1 MSLSDF
7 YEIFFYG
14 IWVLWSILW
23 LVLARNV
30 KVTARQQAAL
40 PRLFNIA
47 LLVAAAAV
55 LAAPH
60 LPVPGLEARLLP
72 GSQWQLWA
80 AVGAALTFLGLLFTV
95 WARIY
100 LGRNWSGVAAV
111 KADHELITGGPY
123 RWVRH
128 PIYSGL
134 ALAFVGMAVAGGV
147 VHRAGGQRHLAA
159 DHRRGALHAPTVR
172 RCLRCVCAAGAGLH
186 TGSHL
191 GPGVKPSLDGSARLA
206 VLAALL
212 PDGEALDDDHAAAF
226 AAPAEAKLIAPRQAL
241 RQEDRVLE

>member
-14 IWVLWSILW
+14 IWALWSILW
-23 LVLARNV
+23 LAFARNV
-30 KVTARQQAAL
+30 KVTAQRQATL

-47 LLVAAAAV
+47 LLVAAALL
-55 LAAPH
+55 LAAPR
-60 LPVPGLEARLLP
+60 LPVPGLDVRLLP
-72 GSQWQLWA
+72 DTQWRLWTA
-80 AVGAALTFLGLLFTV
+80 LGAALTFLGLLFTV

-134 ALAFVGMAVAGGV
+134 ALAFVGMAIAVGEWRGV
-147 VHRAGGQRHLAA
+147 LSIALA
-159 DHRRGALHAPTVR
+159 
-172 RCLRCVCAAGAGLH
+172 
-186 TGSHL
+186 
-191 GPGVKPSLDGSARLA
+191 
-206 VLAALL
+206 
-212 PDGEALDDDHAAAF
+212 
-226 AAPAEAKLIAPRQAL
+226 LIAIVQRITVEERFMRRQFGVGYDEYA
-241 RQEDRVLE
+241 RRVRAFVPGLI

>member
-14 IWVLWSILW
+14 IWVLWSMLW
-23 LVLARNV
+23 WLFARNV
-30 KVTARQQAAL
+30 KVTAHRQAAL
-40 PRLFNIA
+40 PRLLNMA
-47 LLVAAAAV
+47 LLLAAAAL
-55 LAAPH
+55 LAVPH

-72 GSQWQLWA
+72 GSQWKLWA
-80 AVGAALTFLGLLFTV
+80 ALGAALTFLGLLFTV

-134 ALAFVGMAVAGGV
+134 ALAFLGMAI
-147 VHRAGGQRHLAA
+147 AGGQW
-159 DHRRGALHAPTVR
+159 RG
-172 RCLRCVCAAGAGLH
+172 
-186 TGSHL
+186 
-191 GPGVKPSLDGSARLA
+191 
-206 VLAALL
+206 VLSIVLV
-212 PDGEALDDDHAAAF
+212 
-226 AAPAEAKLIAPRQAL
+226 LIAIVQRIVVEERFMLQQFGVAYDAYARQVRAL
-241 RQEDRVLE
+241 VPGLI

>member
-1 MSLSDF
+1 MSLGDF

-30 KVTARQQAAL
+30 KATAHRQAAL
-40 PRLFNIA
+40 PRLLNIA
-47 LLVAAAAV
+47 LLVTAAVV

-60 LPVPGLEARLLP
+60 LPLHALEVRLLP
-72 GSQWQLWA
+72 GSQWKLWA
-80 AVGAALTFLGLLFTV
+80 AIGAALTFLGLLFTV

-134 ALAFVGMAVAGGV
+134 ALAFVGMAIAGGEW
-147 VHRAGGQRHLAA
+147 RGILSIALA
-159 DHRRGALHAPTVR
+159 
-172 RCLRCVCAAGAGLH
+172 
-186 TGSHL
+186 
-191 GPGVKPSLDGSARLA
+191 
-206 VLAALL
+206 
-212 PDGEALDDDHAAAF
+212 
-226 AAPAEAKLIAPRQAL
+226 LIAIVQRIFVEERFMREQFGVVYDAYARHVRAL
-241 RQEDRVLE
+241 VPGLI

>member
-1 MSLSDF
+1 MHMSLSDF

-23 LVLARNV
+23 LVFARNV
-30 KVTARQQAAL
+30 KATAHRQPAL
-40 PRLFNIA
+40 PRLLNMA
-47 LLVAAAAV
+47 LLVAAALV

-60 LPVPGLEARLLP
+60 LPVPGLEVRLLP
-72 GSQWQLWA
+72 SSQWKLWA
-80 AVGAALTFLGLLFTV
+80 ALGAALTFLGLLFTV

-134 ALAFVGMAVAGGV
+134 ALAFVGMAIAGGEWRGV
-147 VHRAGGQRHLAA
+147 LSIALA
-159 DHRRGALHAPTVR
+159 
-172 RCLRCVCAAGAGLH
+172 
-186 TGSHL
+186 
-191 GPGVKPSLDGSARLA
+191 
-206 VLAALL
+206 
-212 PDGEALDDDHAAAF
+212 
-226 AAPAEAKLIAPRQAL
+226 LIAIVQRIFIEERFMRQQFGIAYDAYAQQVRAL
-241 RQEDRVLE
+241 VPGLI